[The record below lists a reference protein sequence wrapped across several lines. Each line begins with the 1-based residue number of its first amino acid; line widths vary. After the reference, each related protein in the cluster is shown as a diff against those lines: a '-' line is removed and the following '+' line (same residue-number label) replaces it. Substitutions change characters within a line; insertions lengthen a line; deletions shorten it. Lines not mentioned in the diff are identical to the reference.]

1 MSKSKASKIKI
12 MVGSTV
18 YGFTDHLSAIC
29 DTLETYGYDAVN
41 SHRGTLRVDPTLSNL
56 ENCLQA
62 VRDCDVFLG
71 IIRPYY
77 GSGNINGVNI
87 TFEEM
92 KLAIQLKKPYWFLVH
107 RDVTFA
113 KQLFRNL
120 VPKGDTKTYELK
132 KNHIFDMRTLDIYDY
147 VIKNGEPLETR
158 TGNWAQEFYRL
169 DEALT
174 YIKTQFE
181 DVTVIEELVARNRK
195 K

>member
-1 MSKSKASKIKI
+1 MAKSSSSKIKI
-12 MVGSTV
+12 MIGSTV
-18 YGFTDHLSAIC
+18 YGFPDQLAAIC
-29 DTLETYGYDAVN
+29 DVIESYGYESIN
-41 SHRGTLRVDPTLSNL
+41 SHRGTMRVDPTLSNL

-62 VRDCDVFLG
+62 VRDCDAFLG

-92 KLAIQLKKPYWFLVH
+92 KLAMKLKKPYWFLVH

-113 KQLFRNL
+113 RQLFRNL
-120 VPKGDTKTYELK
+120 VPKGDIENYELK
-132 KNHIFDMRTLDIYDY
+132 KNHIFDMRTLEVYDY

-169 DEALT
+169 DEALI
-174 YIKTQFE
+174 YVKAQFE
-181 DVTVIEELVARNRK
+181 DRSFIEAMVIRSK
-195 K
+195 SK

>member
-1 MSKSKASKIKI
+1 MAKSSSSKIKI
-12 MVGSTV
+12 MIGSTV
-18 YGFTDHLSAIC
+18 YGFPDQLAAIC
-29 DTLETYGYDAVN
+29 DVIESYGYEAIN
-41 SHRGTLRVDPTLSNL
+41 SHRGTMRVDPTLSNL

-62 VRDCDVFLG
+62 VHDCDAFLG

-92 KLAIQLKKPYWFLVH
+92 KLAMKLKKPYWFLVH

-113 KQLFRNL
+113 RQLFRNL
-120 VPKGDTKTYELK
+120 VPKGDIENYELK
-132 KNHIFDMRTLDIYDY
+132 KNHIFDMRTLEVYDY

-158 TGNWAQEFYRL
+158 TGNWAQEFYKL

-174 YIKTQFE
+174 YVRTQFQDIDSIKE
-181 DVTVIEELVARNRK
+181 MVTRSKNK
-195 K
+195 

>member
-1 MSKSKASKIKI
+1 

-18 YGFTDHLSAIC
+18 YGFPDQLAAIC
-29 DTLETYGYDAVN
+29 DVIESYGYEAVN
-41 SHRGTLRVDPTLSNL
+41 SHRGTMRVDPTLSNL

-62 VRDCDVFLG
+62 VRDCDAFLG

-92 KLAIQLKKPYWFLVH
+92 KLAMKLKKPYWFLVH

-113 KQLFRNL
+113 RQLFRNL
-120 VPKGDTKTYELK
+120 IPKGDTQNYELK
-132 KNHIFDMRTLDIYDY
+132 KNHIFDIRTLDVYDY
-147 VIKNGEPLETR
+147 VIKNGEALETR

-174 YIKTQFE
+174 YVKVQFE
-181 DVTVIEELVARNRK
+181 DKSFIEEVVTRNK
-195 K
+195 IK